1 MNMQKKNMKKA
12 EGTVETTIEA
22 TIEATAELEA
32 KQPYVKPELVEYG
45 DVREF
50 TRGPGGSKNEKFGA
64 GFS

>member
-1 MNMQKKNMKKA
+1 MNMEKNNDK
-12 EGTVETTIEA
+12 TVEA
-22 TIEATAELEA
+22 TDGGAAPDTAVPKA

-50 TRGPGGSKNEKFGA
+50 TRGPGGSKSEKFGA